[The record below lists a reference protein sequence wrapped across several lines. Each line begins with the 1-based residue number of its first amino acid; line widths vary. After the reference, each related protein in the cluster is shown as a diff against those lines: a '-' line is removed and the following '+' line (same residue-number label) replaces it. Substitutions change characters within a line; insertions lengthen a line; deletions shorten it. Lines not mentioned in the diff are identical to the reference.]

1 MDKIRVVGGQKL
13 KGEVNIAGAKNA
25 VLPEMAA
32 SVLTEEE
39 LILKNVPQVKDVST
53 MVKLL
58 SSMGADCNKNSTDS
72 YSIKATR
79 IESIQAPYNLVKTM
93 RASVLV
99 LGPLLARYGEASVS
113 LPGGCAIGARPI
125 NLHIEGL
132 KRLGA
137 DINIE
142 HGYINASCGRLK
154 GAEYYFD
161 IRSVTGTENIM
172 MAACLAKGHTV
183 LKNCAQEPEVK
194 DLAILLNKMGAR
206 IRGAGTDTIMIEGVE
221 SLRGAEHSVVPD
233 RIEAGTYA
241 VAGAITAGN
250 VTIKN
255 SCPEH
260 IVALLDKLKRAG
272 VEIARKKREL
282 NINRDKAL
290 KAVDIKTLPYP
301 GFPTDMQAQFMALM
315 TRAEG
320 TSVITE
326 SIFENRLMHIS
337 ELQRM
342 GANIKI
348 DGHSAIIEGP
358 SVLSGAHV
366 MATDLRASASLILAG
381 LVANGE
387 TIVHRV
393 YHLDRGYENL
403 VQKLQKLG
411 ANIQR
416 FE

>member
-1 MDKIRVVGGQKL
+1 MDKIRIVGSRRL
-13 KGEVNIAGAKNA
+13 KGEISISGAKNA

-32 SVLTEEE
+32 AVLTEEE
-39 LILKNVPQVKDVST
+39 LVLKNVPQVKDVAT
-53 MVKLL
+53 MTKLL
-58 SSMGADCNKNSTDS
+58 SSMGAECDKNNANTCT
-72 YSIKATR
+72 IKVSR
-79 IESIQAPYNLVKTM
+79 IKSDQAPYNLVKIM

-99 LGPLLARYGEASVS
+99 LGPLLARYGKASVS

-137 DINIE
+137 DIVIE
-142 HGYINASCGRLK
+142 HGYVIASCSRLK
-154 GAEYYFD
+154 GTEYYFD
-161 IRSVTGTENIM
+161 NQSVTGTENIM
-172 MAACLAKGHTV
+172 MAATLAKGCTV
-183 LKNCAQEPEVK
+183 LKNCAQEPEVV
-194 DLAILLNKMGAR
+194 DLALLLNKMGAR
-206 IRGAGTDTIMIEGVE
+206 IQGAGTDTITIEGVE
-221 SLRGAEHSVVPD
+221 FLRGAEHSVVPD

-241 VAGAITAGN
+241 VAAAITAGN

-255 SCPEH
+255 CCPQH
-260 IVALLDKLKRAG
+260 ITALLEKLKLSG
-272 VEIARKKREL
+272 VEVVIKEGE
-282 NINRDKAL
+282 INVSRDKTL
-290 KAVDIKTLPYP
+290 KSVDIKTLPYP

-315 TRAEG
+315 TQAKG

-326 SIFENRLMHIS
+326 TIFENRLMHIS

-342 GANIKI
+342 GAAIKI

-358 SVLSGAHV
+358 SILSGANV

-393 YHLDRGYENL
+393 YHLDRGYESL
-403 VQKLQKLG
+403 EQKLQNLG
-411 ANIQR
+411 ADIAR

>member
-53 MVKLL
+53 MAKLL
-58 SSMGADCNKNSTDS
+58 SSMGADCNKNSADS
-72 YSIKATR
+72 YSIKVSR
-79 IESIQAPYNLVKTM
+79 IESVQAPYNLVKTM

-125 NLHIEGL
+125 NLHIESL

-137 DINIE
+137 DIVIE
-142 HGYINASCGRLK
+142 HGYINATCSRLK
-154 GAEYYFD
+154 GTEYYFD
-161 IRSVTGTENIM
+161 IRTVTGTENIM
-172 MAACLAKGHTV
+172 MAACLAQGCTV

-221 SLRGAEHSVVPD
+221 FLRGAEHSVLPD

-241 VAGAITAGN
+241 MAGAITAGN

-255 SCPEH
+255 CYPEH

-272 VEIARKKREL
+272 VEIALKKGGL

-315 TRAEG
+315 TQAEG
-320 TSVITE
+320 TSVIAE

-342 GANIKI
+342 GATIKI

-358 SVLSGAHV
+358 SVLSGANV

-387 TIVHRV
+387 TIIHRV

-403 VQKLQKLG
+403 EQKLQELG
-411 ANIQR
+411 ADIER